1 MVLEAL
7 VNSLQSTTPT
17 CRHANVSYDYRVQDI
32 EKYNWCTV
40 PDSGS
45 DAVLFISTALLASCI
60 CSGQLSALY
69 ILLLGA
75 EASRRHFILLCHIE
89 APVSLRTNIMI
100 LSLLSYKEARLST
113 AWRFIEISF
122 LKANMALIQGF
133 IKEIPWPNHIQNKRH
148 ILPPDSGV
156 LLTGGMCQG
165 IAFPVNLGRF
175 GNSFALFLGVQPAD
189 IFLYVFLPPI
199 LFDAAVRIDFYVF
212 KKVASLSSSTAV
224 VCTLSY

>member
-1 MVLEAL
+1 
-7 VNSLQSTTPT
+7 
-17 CRHANVSYDYRVQDI
+17 
-32 EKYNWCTV
+32 
-40 PDSGS
+40 
-45 DAVLFISTALLASCI
+45 
-60 CSGQLSALY
+60 
-69 ILLLGA
+69 
-75 EASRRHFILLCHIE
+75 
-89 APVSLRTNIMI
+89 
-100 LSLLSYKEARLST
+100 
-113 AWRFIEISF
+113 
-122 LKANMALIQGF
+122 MALNQGF
-133 IKEIPWPNHIQNKRH
+133 AKEIPWPNHIQHKRH